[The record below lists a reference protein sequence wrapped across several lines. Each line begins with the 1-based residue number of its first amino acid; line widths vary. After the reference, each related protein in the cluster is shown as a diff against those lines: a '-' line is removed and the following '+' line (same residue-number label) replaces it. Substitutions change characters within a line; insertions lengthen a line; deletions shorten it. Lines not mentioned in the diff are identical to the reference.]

1 MQQISNKS
9 GNYATNMLEMLE
21 KMVKVENMQAN
32 MQQKVKDQLE
42 YATFLVKW

>member
-1 MQQISNKS
+1 MHAKHQSCENI
-9 GNYATNMLEMLE
+9 
-21 KMVKVENMQAN
+21 ENMQAN